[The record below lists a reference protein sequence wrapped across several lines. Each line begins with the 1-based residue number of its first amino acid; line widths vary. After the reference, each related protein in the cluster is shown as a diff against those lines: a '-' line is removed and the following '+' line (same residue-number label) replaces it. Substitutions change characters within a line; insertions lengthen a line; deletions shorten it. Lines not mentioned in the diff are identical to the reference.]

1 VRPEDYVSL
10 MAKYPTLAESIGKG
24 QEAYTSKQKEA
35 EAKFGLQVVNA
46 LEGGKT
52 DIAKNIAQERAD
64 ALRNSGQ
71 EQEAAKLEAVIK
83 MIDVNPDIM
92 KMAGNM
98 SIMSGL
104 GAQKYL
110 ELTAKTGAGGA
121 DLPASIKEA
130 MAYEQLTPE
139 QRQTFESLQK
149 LKNPGSTTSVNI
161 SQMDKSS
168 SAEIGKR
175 LVDWTDEA
183 NAASDLYN
191 RAKQMRAALP
201 GAITGTA
208 AEKRLDLARFSAT
221 LGFTGDKAVVQ
232 TQEVIRGLAEF
243 GLQSRELLTGSGAI
257 SNFEQ
262 EALQK
267 ARSGNINLTSGEIKA
282 VIDVTER
289 ASQKK
294 YGNRTRLLDSFS
306 KKSEDAKTL
315 LESVSPLGGQPLP
328 VPTGATPSAMPA
340 SAGSPPP
347 PLGKPLYKVDY

>member
-1 VRPEDYVSL
+1 
-10 MAKYPTLAESIGKG
+10 M
-24 QEAYTSKQKEA
+24 TSKQKEA
-35 EAKFGLQVVNA
+35 EANFGLQVVNA

-191 RAKQMRAALP
+191 RTKQMRAALP

-208 AEKRLDLARFSAT
+208 AEKRLDLARLGAT

-289 ASQKK
+289 ASKKK

-315 LESVSPLGGQPLP
+315 LESVSPLGEQPLP
-328 VPTGATPSAMPA
+328 VPAGATPPAMPA
-340 SAGSPPP
+340 SAGLPPTP
-347 PLGKPLYKVDY
+347 PLYKVDY